1 MDSGELR
8 RRHAPADAVPRQAAP
23 ADPAPIRARPAGT
36 ARLPGAGSV
45 TAGHALLRHPG
56 GAHHALLQQGDDT
69 FALVDL
75 DAAFA
80 GRSAVLAGVANPWPG
95 WRNSACAASAD
106 GGLVVLSGQRSVLAL
121 EPDGRTRWEY
131 RHGCWGDGPH
141 RHGGAEPCR
150 GLAQGSVQV
159 GADGGLVWAHV
170 LPDIDH
176 GDPDTDS
183 YEQWLVLDAAD
194 GTVLG
199 VARIEG
205 GSQGSHHLPHPD
217 DGTRMILGTGQGQ
230 DGSPAYVG
238 HWDGSAL
245 TVREIGDGFRIP
257 VAVHPEGRAFL
268 STPHGHEPLQLHRFP
283 DGRVLMDRDAADL
296 TGGEDNAQ
304 DDADADADGTEPA
317 WDFVAGFVDGHT
329 VIAAAYD
336 AYHHREASRHWLL
349 DALTLRPLG
358 PVAYPDGDREPAG
371 SGYPVALGDGTWLTP
386 AADGTTLNRWSPHR
400 R

>member
-1 MDSGELR
+1 M
-8 RRHAPADAVPRQAAP
+8 P

-36 ARLPGAGSV
+36 ACLPGAGSA

-56 GAHHALLQQGDDT
+56 GAHHALLHQEDDAL
-69 FALVDL
+69 ALVDL

-80 GRSAVLAGVANPWPG
+80 GRPAVLATVANPLPG
-95 WRNSACAASAD
+95 WRNSARAASAD
-106 GGLVVLSGQRSVLAL
+106 GGLIVLSGQRSVLAL

-131 RHGCWGDGPH
+131 RHGCWGDAPH
-141 RHGGAEPCR
+141 RHGGPEPCP
-150 GLAQGSVQV
+150 GLSRGSVQV

-176 GDPDTDS
+176 GNPVTDS
-183 YEQWLVLDAAD
+183 YEQWLVLDAAA

-205 GSQGSHHLPHPD
+205 GSQGSHQLPHP

-257 VAVHPEGRAFL
+257 VAVHPGGRAFL
-268 STPHGHEPLQLHRFP
+268 STPHGYDSLWLHRFP

-296 TGGEDNAQ
+296 AGGED
-304 DDADADADGTEPA
+304 DGDGTEPA

-336 AYHHREASRHWLL
+336 AHHHREASRHWLL

-358 PVAYPDGDREPAG
+358 PVAYPDGDRYPG
-371 SGYPVALGDGTWLTP
+371 RGDNPVALGDGTWLTL